1 MSDDILE
8 RAKAAD
14 IDSLAG
20 TDWGALREIVQGL
33 IAEVER
39 LRSQSV
45 EQVFRRKNEE
55 IAAKDARIKELE
67 SEITAWVADRD
78 SWIGRY
84 EAVRKD
90 KDARIADQEAYIERL
105 EAAFLSAMNDAGLNI
120 QEANEALER
129 IKVGGKD

>member
-1 MSDDILE
+1 M
-8 RAKAAD
+8 
-14 IDSLAG
+14 
-20 TDWGALREIVQGL
+20 QGL